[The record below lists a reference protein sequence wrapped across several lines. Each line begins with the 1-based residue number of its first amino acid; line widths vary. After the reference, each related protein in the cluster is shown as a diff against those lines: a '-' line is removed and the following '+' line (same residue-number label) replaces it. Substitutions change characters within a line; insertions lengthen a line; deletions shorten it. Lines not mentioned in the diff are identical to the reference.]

1 MNMGAYTHLCPRLET
16 CMRAESRE
24 VGCVPCSF
32 CFVVFAMKAGLHPPP
47 QLFNCSQAELSLC
60 VHQDA

>member
-24 VGCVPCSF
+24 VGCVPCSS
-32 CFVVFAMKAGLHPPP
+32 CIDVAPR
-47 QLFNCSQAELSLC
+47 QLGYTWLLNPFTASYLR
-60 VHQDA
+60 